1 MKEIATLIMV
11 GVSCIISLFD
21 EPSSGI
27 DDVNDISHIVDNAQF
42 YPKGYVDTF
51 KLHPMHFEKYKE
63 EFEDDNIEFYMVG
76 AGDVYCYVN
85 NEEYDGKFPLA
96 EIHAIQMDDEEE
108 EYKIV
113 GSLEANPFENRIS
126 NESPIGKSV
135 LNKKVG
141 DVVSVESP
149 NGSYDIKIVAVS

>member
-21 EPSSGI
+21 EPSSEI

-63 EFEDDNIEFYMVG
+63 KFYSYYKHTTK
-76 AGDVYCYVN
+76 APQKERYFVN
-85 NEEYDGKFPLA
+85 FSAPK
-96 EIHAIQMDDEEE
+96 
-108 EYKIV
+108 
-113 GSLEANPFENRIS
+113 
-126 NESPIGKSV
+126 
-135 LNKKVG
+135 
-141 DVVSVESP
+141 
-149 NGSYDIKIVAVS
+149 